1 MNYLK
6 YIEHAAENLQFYLW
20 FRDYSARWE
29 QLPQSERVLA
39 PEWTQAQAA
48 AETAGSGARP
58 KRGNP
63 QVTALLKGTDFA
75 EGSPMGTDRADPF
88 NTPPNSS
95 FTDEKRDAMSDYGSS
110 TEEKSLGSGTVHR
123 AVAEQAF
130 EDAGMKWKPC
140 KPRHLFEVREL
151 ILISHSHCPALS

>member
-39 PEWTQAQAA
+39 PEWTQAQTA
-48 AETAGSGARP
+48 AEMAGNVARP
-58 KRGNP
+58 KRTNA

-75 EGSPMGTDRADPF
+75 EGSPIVDRADPF
-88 NTPPNSS
+88 NTPPKSS
-95 FTDEKRDAMSDYGSS
+95 FTDEKRDAVSDYGSS
-110 TEEKSLGSGTVHR
+110 TDEKSYGSSTVHKL
-123 AVAEQAF
+123 VAEQAF
-130 EDAGMKWKPC
+130 DDAGMKWKPC
-140 KPRHLFEVREL
+140 R
-151 ILISHSHCPALS
+151 S